1 MNPSYR
7 RDKDHNYMVLDA
19 PEKLG
24 GTEYQVRMLTG
35 NTIPHLLKCHMR
47 MIDGKAVF
55 FYEITGM
62 QPLFRI
68 FEKMAMNQ
76 EDIQNVLSGIKEAL
90 ENTERYLLDGNQL
103 LFEPEYLF
111 MDMQSREVSM
121 CCLPFY
127 HGDMGKDFRKLAE
140 YFLKRLDHSD
150 EAAVLFGYDVYSR
163 TAEENYCL
171 SEVLQIVYQ
180 NPDRLREKPKE
191 EPEEK
196 ELEREILTEK
206 KMAEKAIPEI
216 IDTEDFYEETVCA
229 EKLSEEQAY
238 VKISDQK
245 ESAAKKEKAKI
256 FRKKHWILIIL
267 GGLLAAG
274 GILALVGIGILS
286 TMQAAGILF
295 LAIGIS
301 IYTVFVETQ
310 SQKKKEVEPVPE
322 EAATCI
328 IREGQSNGMAVLVS
342 TRPEQYEN
350 ILLYREETHVG
361 KEVRKAD
368 VCINND
374 TVSRIH
380 AKIIRREEKYYLT
393 DLNSTNGTW
402 LNGKRIAP
410 SEAVELEE
418 GDLTAFAEAE
428 YIFKKP

>member
-35 NTIPHLLKCHMR
+35 NTIPHLLKCHMC
-47 MIDGKAVF
+47 MIDGKGVF

-127 HGDMGKDFRKLAE
+127 SGDMGKDFRKLTE

-150 EAAVLFGYDVYSR
+150 EAAVLLGYDVYSR

-171 SEVLQIVYQ
+171 SEVLQIVYR

-196 ELEREILTEK
+196 E
-206 KMAEKAIPEI
+206 IPEI

-238 VKISDQK
+238 VKISAQK
-245 ESAAKKEKAKI
+245 ESAAKKEKAEILK
-256 FRKKHWILIIL
+256 KKHWILIIL

-286 TMQAAGILF
+286 VMQAVGILF

-310 SQKKKEVEPVPE
+310 SQKKKKEMEPVPE

-361 KEVRKAD
+361 KEARKAD

-428 YIFKKP
+428 YIFQKP